1 MKSMG
6 LELPGMGE
14 GGAVGAGDGREGRKK
29 EALMREARYGIGSV
43 LVDEG
48 AAPTMVFVI
57 VEGECRII
65 KSDKR
70 CSQSHPAG
78 ESKQTPMLCRKQ
90 LKRPMI
96 SDITI
101 NIRSIVSAN
110 FDSAGRVQ
118 KTAHVERGTA

>member
-14 GGAVGAGDGREGRKK
+14 GGGGGGEGREGREGRKK
-29 EALMREARYGIGSV
+29 EVLMREARYGVGSV

-65 KSDKR
+65 KSGKPR
-70 CSQSHPAG
+70 SQSQSAG
-78 ESKQTPMLCRKQ
+78 ERATG
-90 LKRPMI
+90 
-96 SDITI
+96 
-101 NIRSIVSAN
+101 
-110 FDSAGRVQ
+110 F
-118 KTAHVERGTA
+118 

>member
-14 GGAVGAGDGREGRKK
+14 GGGGGGGGGGGEGREGREGRKK
-29 EALMREARYGIGSV
+29 EVLMREGRYGVGSV

-65 KSDKR
+65 KSGKPR
-70 CSQSHPAG
+70 AQSQSAG
-78 ESKQTPMLCRKQ
+78 E
-90 LKRPMI
+90 
-96 SDITI
+96 
-101 NIRSIVSAN
+101 
-110 FDSAGRVQ
+110 
-118 KTAHVERGTA
+118 RGDQH